1 MRMRSNWRGVGR
13 QAVLLVLGAIWI
25 IPLYLVLI
33 NAVTSPDDYATKDVW
48 APPASFGL
56 GDNIRTAWQV
66 ARLGGAVAST
76 LLYAVLG
83 GLGAVILGS
92 LAAFA
97 IVGLRVR
104 FGLFWFL
111 VIYLGTIFPFQ
122 MYLSPLFSHYA
133 DWGLYN
139 TRSGLLLLYTAIT
152 IPFAVFVI
160 RNHFISIPHDLVDA
174 ARLDGATSPRIYW
187 NVFVPLSMNAFASV
201 FILQFTWI
209 WNDLLFG
216 LVLSRSANVRPI
228 MTALAAL
235 GGQQATTGVPV
246 SLAGTLV
253 VSIPTFILFFSVQR
267 FFTSGLRV
275 TA

>member
-1 MRMRSNWRGVGR
+1 MSQRGRAIGR
-13 QAVLLVLGAIWI
+13 QVVLLLLGAIWI
-25 IPLYLVLI
+25 VPLYLILI
-33 NAVTSPDDYATKDVW
+33 NAVTSPREYATKAVW
-48 APPASFGL
+48 SPPSSFGL
-56 GDNIRTAWQV
+56 GENLRTAWNV
-66 ARLGGAVAST
+66 AQLGSAVGNT
-76 LLYAVLG
+76 LLYAVAG
-83 GLGAVILGS
+83 GLAAVFLAS

-97 IVGLRVR
+97 IVALRVR
-104 FGLFWFL
+104 WGFVWFL
-111 VIYLGTIFPFQ
+111 LIYSGTIFPFQ

-139 TRSGLLLLYTAIT
+139 TRLGLLLLYTAIT

-160 RNHFISIPHDLVDA
+160 RNHFVSISLDMVDA
-174 ARLDGATSPRIYW
+174 ARLDGASAFRIYR

-216 LVLSRSANVRPI
+216 LVLSRSADVRPI

-235 GGQQATTGVPV
+235 GGQQASTGIPV
-246 SLAGTLV
+246 SLAGTLI
-253 VSIPTFILFFSVQR
+253 VSVPTFVLFFAVQR
-267 FFTSGLRV
+267 FFVSGLRV